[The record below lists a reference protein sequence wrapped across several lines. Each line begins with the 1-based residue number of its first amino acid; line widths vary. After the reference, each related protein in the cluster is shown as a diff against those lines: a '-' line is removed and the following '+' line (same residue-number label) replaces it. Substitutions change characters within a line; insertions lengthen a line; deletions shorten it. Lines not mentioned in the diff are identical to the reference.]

1 MRALIQR
8 VKQASVSVDDH
19 IIGQI
24 DAGLLVLVG
33 LGKQDTVQSAEKLLK
48 KLLAYRVFTDQNG
61 KMGLSLSQTGGG
73 LLLVSQFTLMADTSK
88 GLRPDF
94 GPALPPDQARALFD
108 SLVQLAQAQHPTVAT
123 GQFGADMQVSLIN
136 DGPVTFMLTVEE

>member
-19 IIGQI
+19 MVGQI
-24 DAGLLVLVG
+24 DAGLLVFVG
-33 LGKQDTVQSAEKLLK
+33 LGKQDTPQNAEKLIK
-48 KLLAYRVFTDQNG
+48 KLLAYRVFSDQNG

-73 LLLVSQFTLMADTSK
+73 LLLVSQFTLMAETSK

-94 GPALPPDQARALFD
+94 GPAMPPDQARALFD
-108 SLVQLAQAQHPTVAT
+108 TLVQLAQAQHPIVAT

-136 DGPVTFMLTVEE
+136 DGPVTLMLEA